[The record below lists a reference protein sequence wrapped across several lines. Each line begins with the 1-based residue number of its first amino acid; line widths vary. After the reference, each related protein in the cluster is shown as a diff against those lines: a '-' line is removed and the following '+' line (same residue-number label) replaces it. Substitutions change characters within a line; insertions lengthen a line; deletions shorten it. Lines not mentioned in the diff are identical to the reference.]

1 MGRRIPG
8 FQGMPKKLLQ
18 PRIRLLEK
26 PHALQGDL
34 KTNIGGEA
42 MKFNKRL
49 LLETIIVSC
58 LLPVLLV
65 TGSMIYGM
73 LMTRA
78 NVPDVTASYM
88 TGSPLPSQV
97 SFGTITVIG
106 GVMEY
111 VIAAAGLL
119 LFGFTYYVVRSFIQR
134 RMQRS

>member
-1 MGRRIPG
+1 
-8 FQGMPKKLLQ
+8 
-18 PRIRLLEK
+18 
-26 PHALQGDL
+26 
-34 KTNIGGEA
+34 

-97 SFGTITVIG
+97 SFGSIAVIG

-111 VIAAAGLL
+111 VTAAAGLL
-119 LFGFTYYVVRSFIQR
+119 LFGVTYYGVRSFIQR